1 MNYDTCD
8 GMTYTIKQGDTLY
21 GISRKYDV
29 PLAMILHANPYAD
42 VYRLNVGDT
51 ICIPMK
57 KKCCKKPCSSGNRGM
72 SEDNDSSMNNG
83 MGVENNIT
91 GNLNVSDGMIETRR
105 NKEMPDNMTGTR
117 QSTGMSDNMA
127 GTRQSTGMSDNMA
140 GTRQSTGMSDNMTGT
155 RQSTEMPGDMT
166 RTGRNIGMSDN
177 MTEIRHSTEMSGD
190 MSENRR
196 NIGISDNM
204 DMSESMDLPDK
215 VLGARTD
222 VRSDRMSENKVSDD
236 DKWVKYVAQPGD
248 TLFDVFNKSECD
260 LNEFLNKNGLK
271 GIYILPGLVY
281 FVKEK

>member
-105 NKEMPDNMTGTR
+105 NKEMPDNMAGTRQSTVMSDNMTGTR
-117 QSTGMSDNMA
+117 QSTV
-127 GTRQSTGMSDNMA
+127 MSDNMA

-155 RQSTEMPGDMT
+155 RQSTEMPE
-166 RTGRNIGMSDN
+166 N
-177 MTEIRHSTEMSGD
+177 MA
-190 MSENRR
+190 ENRR
-196 NIGISDNM
+196 NIGMSDNM

>member
-29 PLAMILHANPYAD
+29 PLAMILHANPYED

-57 KKCCKKPCSSGNRGM
+57 KKCCKKPCSSGNRGI

-83 MGVENNIT
+83 MGVENNIA

-105 NKEMPDNMTGTR
+105 NKEMPDNM
-117 QSTGMSDNMA
+117 
-127 GTRQSTGMSDNMA
+127 A

-155 RQSTEMPGDMT
+155 RQ
-166 RTGRNIGMSDN
+166 
-177 MTEIRHSTEMSGD
+177 STEMSGD

>member
-57 KKCCKKPCSSGNRGM
+57 KKCCKKPCSSGNRGI

-83 MGVENNIT
+83 MGVENNIA

-105 NKEMPDNMTGTR
+105 NKEMPDNM
-117 QSTGMSDNMA
+117 
-127 GTRQSTGMSDNMA
+127 A

-155 RQSTEMPGDMT
+155 RQ
-166 RTGRNIGMSDN
+166 
-177 MTEIRHSTEMSGD
+177 STEMSGD

-281 FVKEK
+281 YVKEK

>member
-8 GMTYTIKQGDTLY
+8 GLTYTIKQGDTLY

-57 KKCCKKPCSSGNRGM
+57 KKCCKKPCISGNRGV

-91 GNLNVSDGMIETRR
+91 GNLNVSDGTIETRR

-127 GTRQSTGMSDNMA
+127 GTRQSTGMSNNMA
-140 GTRQSTGMSDNMTGT
+140 
-155 RQSTEMPGDMT
+155 
-166 RTGRNIGMSDN
+166 RTGRNIGMSD
-177 MTEIRHSTEMSGD
+177 T
-190 MSENRR
+190 
-196 NIGISDNM
+196 M

>member
-1 MNYDTCD
+1 
-8 GMTYTIKQGDTLY
+8 
-21 GISRKYDV
+21 
-29 PLAMILHANPYAD
+29 
-42 VYRLNVGDT
+42 
-51 ICIPMK
+51 
-57 KKCCKKPCSSGNRGM
+57 M
-72 SEDNDSSMNNG
+72 SDY
-83 MGVENNIT
+83 
-91 GNLNVSDGMIETRR
+91 
-105 NKEMPDNMTGTR
+105 MTGTR
-117 QSTGMSDNMA
+117 LIKVML
-127 GTRQSTGMSDNMA
+127 DNMA

-155 RQSTEMPGDMT
+155 RQSTEMPE
-166 RTGRNIGMSDN
+166 N
-177 MTEIRHSTEMSGD
+177 MA
-190 MSENRR
+190 ENRR
-196 NIGISDNM
+196 NIGMSDNM

>member
-57 KKCCKKPCSSGNRGM
+57 KKCCKKPCSSGNSGI

-83 MGVENNIT
+83 MGVENNIA

-105 NKEMPDNMTGTR
+105 NKEMPDNM
-117 QSTGMSDNMA
+117 
-127 GTRQSTGMSDNMA
+127 A

-155 RQSTEMPGDMT
+155 RQ
-166 RTGRNIGMSDN
+166 
-177 MTEIRHSTEMSGD
+177 STEMSGD

>member
-57 KKCCKKPCSSGNRGM
+57 KKCCKKPCSSGNRGI

-105 NKEMPDNMTGTR
+105 NKEMPDNM
-117 QSTGMSDNMA
+117 
-127 GTRQSTGMSDNMA
+127 A

-155 RQSTEMPGDMT
+155 RQSTGMSDNMT
-166 RTGRNIGMSDN
+166 GTRQSTGMSDN
-177 MTEIRHSTEMSGD
+177 MTEIRQSTGMSDNMTGTRQSTEMSGD

>member
-105 NKEMPDNMTGTR
+105 NKEMPDNM
-117 QSTGMSDNMA
+117 
-127 GTRQSTGMSDNMA
+127 A

-155 RQSTEMPGDMT
+155 RQ
-166 RTGRNIGMSDN
+166 
-177 MTEIRHSTEMSGD
+177 STEMSGD

>member
-91 GNLNVSDGMIETRR
+91 GNLNVSGGMIETRR
-105 NKEMPDNMTGTR
+105 NKEMPDNMAGTR
-117 QSTGMSDNMA
+117 QSTGMSDNMT
-127 GTRQSTGMSDNMA
+127 GTRQSTVMSDNMA

-155 RQSTEMPGDMT
+155 RQSTEMPE
-166 RTGRNIGMSDN
+166 N
-177 MTEIRHSTEMSGD
+177 MA
-190 MSENRR
+190 ENRR
-196 NIGISDNM
+196 NIGMSDNM

>member
-57 KKCCKKPCSSGNRGM
+57 KKCCKKPCSSGNRGI

-83 MGVENNIT
+83 MGVENNIA

-105 NKEMPDNMTGTR
+105 NKE
-117 QSTGMSDNMA
+117 
-127 GTRQSTGMSDNMA
+127 MSDNMA

-155 RQSTEMPGDMT
+155 RQ
-166 RTGRNIGMSDN
+166 
-177 MTEIRHSTEMSGD
+177 STEMSGD

>member
-57 KKCCKKPCSSGNRGM
+57 KKCCKKPCSSGNRGI

-83 MGVENNIT
+83 MGVENNIA

-105 NKEMPDNMTGTR
+105 NKEMPDNM
-117 QSTGMSDNMA
+117 A
-127 GTRQSTGMSDNMA
+127 GTRQSTGISDNMT

-155 RQSTEMPGDMT
+155 RQ
-166 RTGRNIGMSDN
+166 
-177 MTEIRHSTEMSGD
+177 STEMSGD

>member
-57 KKCCKKPCSSGNRGM
+57 KKCCKKPCSSENRGM

-105 NKEMPDNMTGTR
+105 NKEMPDNM
-117 QSTGMSDNMA
+117 A
-127 GTRQSTGMSDNMA
+127 GTRQSTGMPDNMT

-155 RQSTEMPGDMT
+155 RQ
-166 RTGRNIGMSDN
+166 
-177 MTEIRHSTEMSGD
+177 STEMSGD

>member
-57 KKCCKKPCSSGNRGM
+57 KKCCKKPCSSGNRGI

-83 MGVENNIT
+83 MGVENNIA

-105 NKEMPDNMTGTR
+105 NKEMPDNM
-117 QSTGMSDNMA
+117 
-127 GTRQSTGMSDNMA
+127 A

-155 RQSTEMPGDMT
+155 RQ
-166 RTGRNIGMSDN
+166 
-177 MTEIRHSTEMSGD
+177 STEMSGD

-271 GIYILPGLVY
+271 GIYLLPGLVY

>member
-8 GMTYTIKQGDTLY
+8 GLTYTIKQGDTLY

-57 KKCCKKPCSSGNRGM
+57 KKCCKKPCISGNRGV

-91 GNLNVSDGMIETRR
+91 GNLNVSDGTIETRR

-117 QSTGMSDNMA
+117 QSTGMSDNMT

-155 RQSTEMPGDMT
+155 RQSTEMPDNMAGTRQSTGMSNNMA
-166 RTGRNIGMSDN
+166 RTGRNIGMSD
-177 MTEIRHSTEMSGD
+177 T
-190 MSENRR
+190 
-196 NIGISDNM
+196 M

>member
-1 MNYDTCD
+1 
-8 GMTYTIKQGDTLY
+8 
-21 GISRKYDV
+21 
-29 PLAMILHANPYAD
+29 
-42 VYRLNVGDT
+42 
-51 ICIPMK
+51 MK

-105 NKEMPDNMTGTR
+105 NKEMPDNM
-117 QSTGMSDNMA
+117 
-127 GTRQSTGMSDNMA
+127 A

-155 RQSTEMPGDMT
+155 RQSTEMPE
-166 RTGRNIGMSDN
+166 N
-177 MTEIRHSTEMSGD
+177 MA
-190 MSENRR
+190 ENRR
-196 NIGISDNM
+196 NIGMSDNM

>member
-57 KKCCKKPCSSGNRGM
+57 KKCCKKPCSSGNRGI

-83 MGVENNIT
+83 MGVENNIA

-105 NKEMPDNMTGTR
+105 NKEMP
-117 QSTGMSDNMA
+117 
-127 GTRQSTGMSDNMA
+127 DNMA

-155 RQSTEMPGDMT
+155 RQSTEM
-166 RTGRNIGMSDN
+166 
-177 MTEIRHSTEMSGD
+177 SGD

-204 DMSESMDLPDK
+204 DISESMDLPDK

>member
-105 NKEMPDNMTGTR
+105 NKEMPDNM
-117 QSTGMSDNMA
+117 A

-155 RQSTEMPGDMT
+155 RQ
-166 RTGRNIGMSDN
+166 
-177 MTEIRHSTEMSGD
+177 STEMSGD

>member
-105 NKEMPDNMTGTR
+105 NKEMPDNM
-117 QSTGMSDNMA
+117 A
-127 GTRQSTGMSDNMA
+127 
-140 GTRQSTGMSDNMTGT
+140 GT
-155 RQSTEMPGDMT
+155 RQSTEMPE
-166 RTGRNIGMSDN
+166 N
-177 MTEIRHSTEMSGD
+177 MA
-190 MSENRR
+190 ENRR
-196 NIGISDNM
+196 NIGMSDNM

>member
-1 MNYDTCD
+1 
-8 GMTYTIKQGDTLY
+8 
-21 GISRKYDV
+21 
-29 PLAMILHANPYAD
+29 MILHANPYAD

-57 KKCCKKPCSSGNRGM
+57 KKCCKKPCSSGNRGI

-83 MGVENNIT
+83 MGVENNIA

-105 NKEMPDNMTGTR
+105 NKEMPDNM
-117 QSTGMSDNMA
+117 
-127 GTRQSTGMSDNMA
+127 A

-155 RQSTEMPGDMT
+155 RQ
-166 RTGRNIGMSDN
+166 
-177 MTEIRHSTEMSGD
+177 STEMSGD

>member
-8 GMTYTIKQGDTLY
+8 GLTYTIKQGDTLY

-29 PLAMILHANPYAD
+29 PLAMILNANPYAD

-57 KKCCKKPCSSGNRGM
+57 KKCCKKPCISGNRDV
-72 SEDNDSSMNNG
+72 SEENDSSMNNG

-91 GNLNVSDGMIETRR
+91 GNLNVSDGTIETRR
-105 NKEMPDNMTGTR
+105 NKEMSDSMTRTGRNKEMSDNMTGTR
-117 QSTGMSDNMA
+117 QSTGMSDNM
-127 GTRQSTGMSDNMA
+127 
-140 GTRQSTGMSDNMTGT
+140 
-155 RQSTEMPGDMT
+155 T
-166 RTGRNIGMSDN
+166 RTGRNMGM
-177 MTEIRHSTEMSGD
+177 
-190 MSENRR
+190 
-196 NIGISDNM
+196 SDNM

-215 VLGARTD
+215 VLGTRTD
-222 VRSDRMSENKVSDD
+222 ARSARMSENKASDD

>member
-57 KKCCKKPCSSGNRGM
+57 KKCCKKPCSSGNRGI

-105 NKEMPDNMTGTR
+105 NKEMPDNM
-117 QSTGMSDNMA
+117 
-127 GTRQSTGMSDNMA
+127 A

-155 RQSTEMPGDMT
+155 RQ
-166 RTGRNIGMSDN
+166 
-177 MTEIRHSTEMSGD
+177 STEMSGD

>member
-57 KKCCKKPCSSGNRGM
+57 KKCCKKPCSSGNRGI

-83 MGVENNIT
+83 MGVENNIA

-105 NKEMPDNMTGTR
+105 NKEMPDNM
-117 QSTGMSDNMA
+117 
-127 GTRQSTGMSDNMA
+127 A

-155 RQSTEMPGDMT
+155 RQ
-166 RTGRNIGMSDN
+166 
-177 MTEIRHSTEMSGD
+177 STEMSGD

-222 VRSDRMSENKVSDD
+222 VRSDRMSENKVSDA

>member
-105 NKEMPDNMTGTR
+105 NKEMPDNM
-117 QSTGMSDNMA
+117 A

-155 RQSTEMPGDMT
+155 RQSTEMPE
-166 RTGRNIGMSDN
+166 N
-177 MTEIRHSTEMSGD
+177 MA
-190 MSENRR
+190 ENRR
-196 NIGISDNM
+196 NIGMSDNM

>member
-57 KKCCKKPCSSGNRGM
+57 KKCCKKPCSSGNKGM
-72 SEDNDSSMNNG
+72 SEENGSSMNTAMG
-83 MGVENNIT
+83 MENNIS
-91 GNLNVSDGMIETRR
+91 GNLNISDGT
-105 NKEMPDNMTGTR
+105 TGNGRSQTMSEDMER
-117 QSTGMSDNMA
+117 AGRSMGMSDNMA
-127 GTRQSTGMSDNMA
+127 ETGRSQTMSEDMERAGRNMGMSDGMTETRQSTEMSNSM
-140 GTRQSTGMSDNMTGT
+140 TRSGRNTGMSDNMTET
-155 RQSTEMPGDMT
+155 R
-166 RTGRNIGMSDN
+166 RN
-177 MTEIRHSTEMSGD
+177 TEMSESMTRSG
-190 MSENRR
+190 R
-196 NIGISDNM
+196 NM
-204 DMSESMDLPDK
+204 DISESMDLPDK
-215 VLGARTD
+215 VTVTRRNA
-222 VRSDRMSENKVSDD
+222 RSDRMSENNTSDD

>member
-8 GMTYTIKQGDTLY
+8 GMTYTIKQVDTLY

-57 KKCCKKPCSSGNRGM
+57 KKCCKKPCSSGNRGI

-83 MGVENNIT
+83 MGVENNIA

-105 NKEMPDNMTGTR
+105 NKEMPDNM
-117 QSTGMSDNMA
+117 
-127 GTRQSTGMSDNMA
+127 A

-155 RQSTEMPGDMT
+155 RQ
-166 RTGRNIGMSDN
+166 
-177 MTEIRHSTEMSGD
+177 STEMSGD

>member
-57 KKCCKKPCSSGNRGM
+57 KKCCKKPCSSGNRGI

-83 MGVENNIT
+83 MGVENNIA

-105 NKEMPDNMTGTR
+105 NKEMPDNM
-117 QSTGMSDNMA
+117 
-127 GTRQSTGMSDNMA
+127 A

-155 RQSTEMPGDMT
+155 RQ
-166 RTGRNIGMSDN
+166 
-177 MTEIRHSTEMSGD
+177 STEMSGD

-222 VRSDRMSENKVSDD
+222 VRSDRMSEIKVSDD

>member
-57 KKCCKKPCSSGNRGM
+57 KKCCKKPCSSGNRGI

-83 MGVENNIT
+83 MGVENNIA

-105 NKEMPDNMTGTR
+105 NKEMP
-117 QSTGMSDNMA
+117 
-127 GTRQSTGMSDNMA
+127 DNMA

-155 RQSTEMPGDMT
+155 RQSTEM
-166 RTGRNIGMSDN
+166 SC
-177 MTEIRHSTEMSGD
+177 D

>member
-1 MNYDTCD
+1 MNYDICD

-83 MGVENNIT
+83 MGVENNIA

-105 NKEMPDNMTGTR
+105 NKEMP
-117 QSTGMSDNMA
+117 
-127 GTRQSTGMSDNMA
+127 DNMA

-155 RQSTEMPGDMT
+155 RQSTEMPGDMLEN
-166 RTGRNIGMSDN
+166 RRNMGMPEN
-177 MTEIRHSTEMSGD
+177 MA
-190 MSENRR
+190 ENRR

-222 VRSDRMSENKVSDD
+222 VRSDKMSENKVSDD

>member
-57 KKCCKKPCSSGNRGM
+57 KKCCKKPCSRGNRGM

-105 NKEMPDNMTGTR
+105 NKEMPDNM
-117 QSTGMSDNMA
+117 
-127 GTRQSTGMSDNMA
+127 A

-155 RQSTEMPGDMT
+155 RQSTEMPE
-166 RTGRNIGMSDN
+166 N
-177 MTEIRHSTEMSGD
+177 MA
-190 MSENRR
+190 ENRR
-196 NIGISDNM
+196 NIGMSDNM

>member
-57 KKCCKKPCSSGNRGM
+57 KKCCKKPCSSGNRGI

-83 MGVENNIT
+83 MGVENNIA

-105 NKEMPDNMTGTR
+105 NKEMPDK
-117 QSTGMSDNMA
+117 
-127 GTRQSTGMSDNMA
+127 MA

-155 RQSTEMPGDMT
+155 RQ
-166 RTGRNIGMSDN
+166 
-177 MTEIRHSTEMSGD
+177 STEMSGD

>member
-57 KKCCKKPCSSGNRGM
+57 KKCCKKPCSSGNRGI

-83 MGVENNIT
+83 MGVENNIA

-105 NKEMPDNMTGTR
+105 NKEMPDNM
-117 QSTGMSDNMA
+117 
-127 GTRQSTGMSDNMA
+127 A

-155 RQSTEMPGDMT
+155 RQ
-166 RTGRNIGMSDN
+166 
-177 MTEIRHSTEMSGD
+177 STEMSGD

-260 LNEFLNKNGLK
+260 LNEFLNKNGLN

>member
-57 KKCCKKPCSSGNRGM
+57 KKCCKKPCNSGNRGM

-105 NKEMPDNMTGTR
+105 NKEMPDNM
-117 QSTGMSDNMA
+117 
-127 GTRQSTGMSDNMA
+127 A

-155 RQSTEMPGDMT
+155 RQ
-166 RTGRNIGMSDN
+166 
-177 MTEIRHSTEMSGD
+177 STEMSGD

>member
-105 NKEMPDNMTGTR
+105 NKEM
-117 QSTGMSDNMA
+117 
-127 GTRQSTGMSDNMA
+127 SDNMA

-155 RQSTEMPGDMT
+155 RQSTEMPE
-166 RTGRNIGMSDN
+166 N
-177 MTEIRHSTEMSGD
+177 MA
-190 MSENRR
+190 ENRR

>member
-105 NKEMPDNMTGTR
+105 NKEMPDNM
-117 QSTGMSDNMA
+117 A
-127 GTRQSTGMSDNMA
+127 GTRQSTGMSDNMTETRQST
-140 GTRQSTGMSDNMTGT
+140 GMSDNMTRTGRNIGMSDNMTEIRQSTGMSDNMTGT
-155 RQSTEMPGDMT
+155 RQSTEM
-166 RTGRNIGMSDN
+166 SDN
-177 MTEIRHSTEMSGD
+177 MTGTRQSTEMSGD